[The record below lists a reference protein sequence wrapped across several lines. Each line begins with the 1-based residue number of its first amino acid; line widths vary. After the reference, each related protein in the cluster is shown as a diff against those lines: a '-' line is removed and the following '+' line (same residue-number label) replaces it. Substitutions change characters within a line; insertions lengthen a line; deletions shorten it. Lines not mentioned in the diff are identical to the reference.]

1 MRILQIYKD
10 YAPVMGGIENHIKVV
25 AESLRQ
31 HNVDARVLVT
41 NTTAQTV
48 HQVIDG
54 IAVTKTG
61 RQLNISSAPI
71 SLGFYP
77 WLYRLEKDVDIA
89 HLHLPYPPGELGQ
102 LLLGRSQRL
111 VLTYHSDIVRQKV
124 LGALYAPFLHQLL
137 RRADLIAVSN
147 PVYVQSSRFLQ
158 KVADKCRVIPFGID
172 LARFAVT
179 PQIRR
184 RAAEIQHMFGNRPL
198 LLFVGRLR
206 HYKGVNVL
214 LDAMRS
220 AAVQQLNAHL
230 LVIGIGPLYE
240 PLQQQAAA
248 AGLLERVTFGGEWSD
263 EDKIAAYHAANL
275 FVLPSVNRA
284 ETLGIVQIEAM
295 SCGTPVISTELGTGT
310 SWVNQHQQTGLVA
323 PPDDAAA
330 LSQAIV
336 DLLGNVERR
345 REMGQAAQRRA
356 HALFSKEAMT
366 RQLIEFYQEA
376 MQNKRRNS

>member
-172 LARFAVT
+172 LARFAIT
-179 PQIRR
+179 PQIRK

-214 LDAMRS
+214 LEAMRS

-230 LVIGIGPLYE
+230 LIIGIEIG
-240 PLQQQAAA
+240 
-248 AGLLERVTFGGEWSD
+248 
-263 EDKIAAYHAANL
+263 
-275 FVLPSVNRA
+275 
-284 ETLGIVQIEAM
+284 
-295 SCGTPVISTELGTGT
+295 
-310 SWVNQHQQTGLVA
+310 
-323 PPDDAAA
+323 
-330 LSQAIV
+330 
-336 DLLGNVERR
+336 
-345 REMGQAAQRRA
+345 RA
-356 HALFSKEAMT
+356 HV
-366 RQLIEFYQEA
+366 
-376 MQNKRRNS
+376 